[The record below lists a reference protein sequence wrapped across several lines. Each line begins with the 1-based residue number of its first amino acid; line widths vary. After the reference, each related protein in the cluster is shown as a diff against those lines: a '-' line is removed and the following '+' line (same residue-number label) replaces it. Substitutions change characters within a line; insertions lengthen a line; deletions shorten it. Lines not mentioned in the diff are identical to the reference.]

1 MKCLL
6 KYYVRPLCGAL
17 NHHRLLHVPLHWDSM
32 RAFFTSSTPRRSPRG
47 VCDICTPCVNMI
59 NLFVKQQ
66 THVRVCVQLVHMILC
81 AHSYKTSR
89 YLLNSFRLSLS
100 LSLPTH
106 RHLFMKKG
114 KTDGVKNKDARKE
127 GKMSGWLA
135 GWLAGWV
142 TVLPGAVLSDMCVS
156 DYAT

>member
-1 MKCLL
+1 
-6 KYYVRPLCGAL
+6 
-17 NHHRLLHVPLHWDSM
+17 
-32 RAFFTSSTPRRSPRG
+32 
-47 VCDICTPCVNMI
+47 
-59 NLFVKQQ
+59 
-66 THVRVCVQLVHMILC
+66 
-81 AHSYKTSR
+81 
-89 YLLNSFRLSLS
+89 
-100 LSLPTH
+100 
-106 RHLFMKKG
+106 MKKG